1 MLLHMVE
8 TAGRWI
14 SERHHFYGADTSDVV
29 REAKDVLEYK
39 IPRVM
44 QLSTDHAH
52 TCR

>member
-1 MLLHMVE
+1 MLLHTEE
-8 TAGRWI
+8 TADRWI
-14 SERHHFYGADTSDVV
+14 SERHRFYGTDTSDVV

-39 IPRVM
+39 IPWVM